1 MKTTY
6 RFWIAVSLSTS
17 ALLLSACGGAPS
29 ESDLKNSFMKQYEAE
44 RIAMGGGQMMG
55 MTIIPEMTDLKKIG
69 CKEDGENAYRCDVEV
84 TVKDGKEQKSA
95 PTSVRVV
102 KTSDGWKATK

>member
-1 MKTTY
+1 
-6 RFWIAVSLSTS
+6 
-17 ALLLSACGGAPS
+17 
-29 ESDLKNSFMKQYEAE
+29 MKQYEAE
-44 RIAMGGGQMMG
+44 RKAMGGGQMMG
-55 MTIIPEMTDLKKIG
+55 ITIMPEMTDLKKIG

-84 TVKDGKEQKSA
+84 MVKAGQETKSA